1 MEPTKKYSAPQTSSQ
16 EYGWI
21 TAPLLETDKN
31 DRRLNFH
38 RNRSEISAY
47 AEEYYKMFPK
57 KAAVS
62 TAGAASS
69 GAK

>member
-1 MEPTKKYSAPQTSSQ
+1 MISCLDFFQ
-16 EYGWI
+16 
-21 TAPLLETDKN
+21 LENDKL

-57 KAAVS
+57 KPAEPKGKEAP
-62 TAGAASS
+62 
-69 GAK
+69 K

>member
-1 MEPTKKYSAPQTSSQ
+1 M
-16 EYGWI
+16 
-21 TAPLLETDKN
+21 ETDKM

-57 KAAVS
+57 KPANPANANPVIKDKQTFLGTLYKYAHKYS
-62 TAGAASS
+62 YYV
-69 GAK
+69 